1 LRATNGSHAQ
11 PTPPI
16 LLPALIL
23 VATTVVDA
31 MFDLDRIIARFVHN
45 SHSGWLGESDFAGI
59 CRFFYDIAAWPGI
72 VIVCVATILIVKG
85 LWHSKAQIDLACG
98 TFFLLVLFI
107 GPGLVVNGLLKTCW
121 GRPRPTQITE
131 FGGDKEFVNAGL
143 FGDAGHNSSF
153 PCGHASIAFYAIVP
167 AFHFLKQKKKKLA
180 ITFFTFGTLFGAF
193 VGTARILQ
201 GGHFLSDVFW
211 SAGIVYLTAAAFHP
225 VLKSEAEVCEQIYE
239 SVESSGLRTA

>member
-1 LRATNGSHAQ
+1 MRATNGPHAQ

-16 LLPALIL
+16 LVPALIL

-31 MFDLDRIIARFVHN
+31 VFDLDRMVSRFVHD
-45 SHSGWLGESDFAGI
+45 SHSAWLGESDFAGV
-59 CRFFYDIAAWPGI
+59 CHFFYDIAAWPSI
-72 VIVCVATILIVKG
+72 VIGCVATVLIVRG
-85 LWHSKAQIDLACG
+85 LWNSKAQIDLACG
-98 TFFLLVLFI
+98 TFLLLVLFI
-107 GPGLVVNGLLKTCW
+107 GPGLVINGVLKTCW

-131 FGGDKEFVNAGL
+131 FGGDKEFVNAGF
-143 FGDAGHNSSF
+143 FGNAGHNSSF

-167 AFHFLKQKKKKLA
+167 GFHFLKQQKRKLA
-180 ITFFTFGTLFGAF
+180 ITFFILGTLFGAF

-211 SAGIVYLTAAAFHP
+211 SAGIVYLTAAGFYP
-225 VLKSEAEVCEQIYE
+225 ILKSEAEVREQIYE